1 MVKGPKPLGVPLN
14 RLHVMGIYT
23 KEKHDFKKE
32 DFTPLELLQHHMKNI
47 AKNFIDMKKT
57 LQEYEAEID
66 TLKAEISTLR
76 VTERASPPTYKEVLT
91 QGIQCALIG
100 GNRKKG
106 HNAFTT
112 ACQHDGFKDE
122 CKKHYFM

>member
-1 MVKGPKPLGVPLN
+1 MEAHP
-14 RLHVMGIYT
+14 
-23 KEKHDFKKE
+23 
-32 DFTPLELLQHHMKNI
+32 
-47 AKNFIDMKKT
+47 
-57 LQEYEAEID
+57 EYEAEID
-66 TLKAEISTLR
+66 ELNEKISKLKASLK
-76 VTERASPPTYKEVLT
+76 ASPPTYKEVVT
-91 QGIQCALIG
+91 KGIQCALIG